1 MIITLKNIFF
11 IVEYTYILINV
22 KRIHVT
28 YEMFKNKLKIN
39 QIEVFDFCIKNEIN
53 PILISNLGPKDF
65 IMEDIED
72 KLNNHIER
80 IKNLEAYFLD
90 KASTQGLKIINERV
104 QIPLQS
110 KNEFLLNFDSNL
122 LGKNSKEVLQNSVV
136 ICIIPY

>member
-1 MIITLKNIFF
+1 MIIILKNIFF

-53 PILISNLGPKDF
+53 PILISNLRPKDF
-65 IMEDIED
+65 IIEDIED
-72 KLNNHIER
+72 KLNNYIEK
-80 IKNLEAYFLD
+80 IKILEASFLD

-110 KNEFLLNFDSNL
+110 KNEFLLNFDSSL
-122 LGKNSKEVLQNSVV
+122 LHK
-136 ICIIPY
+136 IDFI